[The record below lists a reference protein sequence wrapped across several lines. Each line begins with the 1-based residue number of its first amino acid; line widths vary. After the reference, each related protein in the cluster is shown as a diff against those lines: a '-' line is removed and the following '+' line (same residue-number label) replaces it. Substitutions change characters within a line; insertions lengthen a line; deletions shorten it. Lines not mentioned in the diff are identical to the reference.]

1 MPPQG
6 ASIAPPETVR
16 YLNRVA
22 ITRDEVRR
30 VASLARLRLAE
41 DEETRLTADL
51 DNILASFARLQAVD
65 TTGVEPTAHFED
77 MVAFVR
83 EDAVANPP
91 APDAL
96 LANAPARA
104 GRHFRVPKIIE

>member
-1 MPPQG
+1 M
-6 ASIAPPETVR
+6 
-16 YLNRVA
+16 A

-51 DNILASFARLQAVD
+51 DNILESFARLQGVD
-65 TTGVEPTAHFED
+65 TTGVEPTAHVED

-83 EDAVANPP
+83 EDTVANPP

-96 LANAPARA
+96 LSNAPARS

>member
-1 MPPQG
+1 
-6 ASIAPPETVR
+6 
-16 YLNRVA
+16 VA

-30 VASLARLRLAE
+30 VASLARLRLGE

-51 DNILASFARLQAVD
+51 DNILESFARLQAVD
-65 TTGVEPTAHFED
+65 TTGVEATAHVED
-77 MVAFVR
+77 MVAVMR

-91 APDAL
+91 APETL
-96 LANAPARA
+96 LANAPARS